1 VHPFEAHP
9 YGGRRPGGSAEEHR
23 PGDEDAPGWKDRMIR
38 TAGGRS
44 LPLTALAV
52 VIAAGTALAGVA
64 PAQAAPASTAD
75 STAAA
80 VRIGAP
86 TVRGYG
92 YDYSTQPNFHG
103 VISVDL
109 GDVTDSSGLRYEYQL
124 DGAGPWSSDGT
135 GYVSGDEDEVYI
147 PASAGT
153 HLISVRV
160 AGTVDGVAVVGAASA
175 PVKVRS
181 VGGSLEHTPEVIVDG
196 PSVTFRW
203 DVREALNGFTPAE
216 SDIFYE
222 IDGAGLTAVDGV
234 GSVTVT
240 PGYGKRVSFDLTYGY
255 IPDTYRHVHVE
266 GVTADAPGAKP
277 LIARLPS
284 IVGTAEYGQTLSV
297 RTGTWQPVPVAFAYQ
312 WFRDGERIRG
322 AEAPTYTVTAD
333 DAGHRITVSVR
344 GSREGHAS
352 ATRTSGPTKEVAF
365 PVITAGTPRVTGN
378 PVVGRTL
385 TAQPGIWKPSSLEL
399 GYQWKRDGQVIP
411 GATAKTYTLTEA
423 DRGHAVHV
431 VVSAVIHLHDHQ
443 ARAGARVTVR

>member
-1 VHPFEAHP
+1 
-9 YGGRRPGGSAEEHR
+9 
-23 PGDEDAPGWKDRMIR
+23 MIR
-38 TAGGRS
+38 TAGGRR

-64 PAQAAPASTAD
+64 PAQAATAPTPASAAD
-75 STAAA
+75 SPTAAAA

-92 YDYSTQPNFHG
+92 YDFSTQPNFHG
-103 VISVDL
+103 VVSVDL
-109 GDVTDSSGLRYEYQL
+109 GDIADRSGLRYEYQL
-124 DGAGPWSSDGT
+124 DGAGPWSSEGT
-135 GYVSGDEDEVYI
+135 GGVTGDEDEVYI
-147 PASAGT
+147 PASAGY
-153 HLISVRV
+153 HRISVRV
-160 AGTVDGVAVVGAASA
+160 AGTVDGMAVVGAASA
-175 PVKVRS
+175 PVEVRS
-181 VGGSLEHTPEVIVDG
+181 VGGSLEYTPEVIVDG

-203 DVREALNGFTPAE
+203 DVRAALNGFTPEE
-216 SDIFYE
+216 SDIHYE
-222 IDGAGLTAVDGV
+222 IDGGEYVAVGGV

-255 IPDTYRHVHVE
+255 IADTYRYAHVD

-277 LIARLPS
+277 LTARLPS
-284 IVGTAEYGQTLSV
+284 IVGAAEYGQTLSV
-297 RTGTWQPVPVAFAYQ
+297 RTGTWQPAPVELEYQ
-312 WFRDGERIRG
+312 WFLDGERIPD
-322 AEAPTYTVTAD
+322 AEAATYTVTVY

-344 GSREGHAS
+344 GSREGYVS
-352 ATRTSGPTKEVAF
+352 ETRTSGPTKKVAY

-423 DRGHAVHV
+423 DRGRAVHV
-431 VVSAVIHLHDHQ
+431 VVSGVIYLYDDQ
-443 ARAGARVTVR
+443 ARASARVTVR